1 MTEVVFWVAAVFLF
15 YLYAGYPVILFVSGL
30 GRRKKSPAV
39 NFEPT
44 VSLVIA
50 AHNEEVVIREK
61 IENSLSLDYPPD
73 RLEILVASDAST
85 DGTNAIVKEYC
96 DRGVRLMVREK
107 REGKTSVLN
116 AACPLAKGEI
126 LVLSDANG
134 MFRSDAIRKLARCFA
149 DPGVGCVSGAL
160 RYIDSSRRT
169 SDEGES
175 FFLRYDAW
183 IKKMESRLGTV
194 IGAFGGI
201 FAFRRDLFESMD
213 PMLSND
219 LEIPLQILRRGYKV
233 LYEEEAVC
241 LEPASPRVG
250 IQFQRHARIS
260 ARAFYGAMRW
270 IRCLLNPFRPL
281 ILFQFVSKKILR
293 WLSPFFLFALL
304 GTPFFIDGLFYQAL
318 RFVYLLFLLTA
329 AAGGIPYWV
338 GNSRP
343 VISLPFYFI
352 VGNLAV
358 LWGFVKFLT
367 QSQGPTWAVAREPSL
382 PRSASGRADLS

>member
-1 MTEVVFWVAAVFLF
+1 
-15 YLYAGYPVILFVSGL
+15 
-30 GRRKKSPAV
+30 
-39 NFEPT
+39 
-44 VSLVIA
+44 
-50 AHNEEVVIREK
+50 
-61 IENSLSLDYPPD
+61 
-73 RLEILVASDAST
+73 
-85 DGTNAIVKEYC
+85 
-96 DRGVRLMVREK
+96 VRLIVREK
-107 REGKTSVLN
+107 REGKTAVLN
-116 AACPLAKGEI
+116 FACPLAKGEI

-134 MFRSDAIRKLARCFA
+134 IFRSDAIRKLARHFV
-149 DPGVGCVSGAL
+149 DPRVGCVSGAL

-183 IKKMESRLGTV
+183 LKKLESRLGSV

-219 LEIPLQILRRGYKV
+219 LEIPLQIVRRGYKV

-260 ARAFYGAMRW
+260 ARAFYGSMRW
-270 IRCLLNPFRPL
+270 IRCLLKPFRPL
-281 ILFQFVSKKILR
+281 ILLQFLSKKILR
-293 WLSPFFLFALL
+293 WFSPFLLFALL
-304 GTPFFIDGLFYQAL
+304 VTPFFIDGLFYQAL
-318 RFVYLLFLLTA
+318 RFIYLLFFLTA
-329 AAGGIPYWV
+329 ALGSIPYV
-338 GNSRP
+338 LGNHRP
-343 VISLPFYFI
+343 LISLPFYFV

-367 QSQGPTWAVAREPSL
+367 QSQEPTWAVARETSL
-382 PRSASGRADLS
+382 PHSASGEADLS